1 MSKKQKVESPA
12 VNKVTKVEKM
22 KHSTRTDSPTEGS
35 TRVGAAAPQRSP
47 RALNLTAMLSGAL
60 AFLFFLLTP
69 LLPVNQTQSS
79 FDWPQDGS
87 LNSVNAPLI
96 SLAPESLDL
105 TVPLSVTDSLNP
117 GQTNVLSTL
126 PEDSTEALDR
136 GLFITAPQDGGLTVS
151 SLNEVIFELTPAEL
165 DKARKSDDAA
175 LHVSATGDG
184 VTVEVP
190 GTDFAEETEDD
201 MRPQLTGI
209 YTELSG
215 DAAQTLIDAGLSAHV
230 EINSRFT
237 SSPTA
242 VKWLAMIAGTISAI
256 VALWSLARLD
266 LFDGRR
272 LRPLRREWRSFK
284 PLDGVV
290 VGLLLFWHFFGAN
303 TSDDGFLLTM
313 ARVANDSD
321 YMANYYR
328 WYGVPESPFGA
339 PFYNV
344 LSLLAKV
351 STASAWMRIP
361 TLLSGIAIWW
371 VLSREILPRLGEAI
385 ANRRVAYWTA
395 AFMFLA
401 FWMPYDNGLRPEPI
415 IALGTIVTWASFES
429 AIASR
434 RLLPAALGTV
444 FAAFTLACGP
454 TGLTAVGVFLVCLP
468 QLLRIVRERSATAPP
483 AAYILPFLGLGFAVM
498 IPVFH
503 DQTLAAVLEATSVR
517 SEVGPALEWFN
528 EYVRYTTL
536 FEATVDG
543 SLTRRFAMFTLLFC
557 LGLVMWSMSRF
568 GGVQGAEKAPT
579 KRMLAIFAL
588 SMFFLMFTP
597 TKWTHH
603 FGIYAGLA
611 GAAAALGAVVLAQIA
626 SRSAR
631 ARTFSLA
638 AVMFLLAIS
647 LAGWNAWWYVSSFAV
662 PWWDK
667 TVQLKGI
674 QASSVMLLLTLVTV
688 VVGVIQTLRYDQRRA
703 EAEEAG
709 RVREFEAAQAAE
721 GSRFAKVMTAPI
733 AVASILMVAF
743 SCLTFAKSFAD
754 QAPAYSVGMG
764 NVRSLK
770 GDKCQLSSDVLL
782 ETNTNDSFLTPV
794 DGVPL
799 GRSLES
805 GTVRGFH
812 PEGVPAYIDSDNKG
826 SASVGA
832 IGSDPAAASSDTGS
846 NAGTS
851 NSANSANSAN
861 TGSAN
866 KTDAD
871 GSTDKAGKAGGGAA
885 GSTAQGEDVTSD
897 TVQSTS
903 RAGTQGNRSEDQVGV
918 NGSTVRLP
926 FNLDYNRVP
935 VLGTF
940 DEEAQSSSEIK
951 TGWYELPEAT
961 EEAPLLV
968 ASVAGRI
975 AHHDI
980 NGEEKKGQ
988 TLKLEYGTRNSGGSV
1003 TNIGEVEM
1011 MDPGP
1016 SVKWRNVRYPISD
1029 LPEGANVVRLVGEDI
1044 NLDPYEWMALTPLRN
1059 PKLEHIT
1066 DIFDADTPGLL
1077 DWPVALQFPCN
1088 RTFNHYAGVT
1098 EIPQFRIAPDAPGKE
1113 QLSGFQDF
1121 LGGGAMSTSEA
1132 VNSAYEMPGYLDNDW
1147 HRDWGSAY
1155 RYVLRTNS
1163 LGDAPAPAHINHE
1176 QITRSGWWKSSDMK
1190 IRNPHEDEE

>member
-1 MSKKQKVESPA
+1 MTNSDKQKVKSPA
-12 VNKVTKVEKM
+12 VSKVNQANNE
-22 KHSTRTDSPTEGS
+22 STRQDAPAAGNDGS
-35 TRVGAAAPQRSP
+35 TRVEATMQRSP
-47 RALNLTAMLSGAL
+47 RWLKRTAMLSGIL
-60 AFLFFLLTP
+60 AFLFFVLTP

-79 FDWPQDGS
+79 FDWPQNGS

-96 SLAPESLDL
+96 SLAPESMDM
-105 TVPLSVTDSLNP
+105 TIPLSVTDSLNE

-126 PEDSTEALDR
+126 PPDSTEALDR
-136 GLFITAPQDGGLTVS
+136 GLFITAPEDGGITVS
-151 SLNEVIFELTPAEL
+151 SLNEVIFELTPAEM
-165 DKARKSDDAA
+165 DKARKANDAA
-175 LHVSATGDG
+175 LRLTATGDG

-190 GTDFAEETEDD
+190 GTDFSEETDED

-209 YTELSG
+209 YSELSEEQ
-215 DAAQTLIDAGLSAHV
+215 AQALIDAGLTAHV
-230 EINSRFT
+230 DINSRFT
-237 SSPTA
+237 SEPTA
-242 VKWLAMIAGTISAI
+242 VKWVAMIGGTLSAI

-266 LFDGRR
+266 LLDGRR
-272 LRPLRREWRSFK
+272 LRPLRPEWRTFK
-284 PLDGVV
+284 PLDAVV

-339 PFYNV
+339 PFYNL
-344 LSLLAKV
+344 LSLLAQV
-351 STASAWMRIP
+351 STASAWMRLP

-371 VLSREILPRLGEAI
+371 VLSREILPRLGTAI
-385 ANRRVAYWTA
+385 ASRRVAYWTA

-401 FWMPYDNGLRPEPI
+401 FWMPYDNGLRPEPV
-415 IALGTIVTWASFES
+415 IALGTIVAWASFES
-429 AIASR
+429 AIASG
-434 RLLPAALGTV
+434 RLLPAALGTII
-444 FAAFTLACGP
+444 AAFTLACGP
-454 TGLTAVGVFLVCLP
+454 TGLTAVGVFIVCLP
-468 QLLRIVRERSATAPP
+468 RLLRIVRERTVIAPP
-483 AAYILPFLGLGFAVM
+483 GAFVLPFLGLGFAVM

-517 SEVGPALEWFN
+517 AEVGPALEWFN
-528 EYVRYTTL
+528 EYVRYSTL
-536 FEATVDG
+536 FEAAVDG
-543 SLTRRFAMFTLLFC
+543 SLTRRYAMFALLFC
-557 LGLVMWSMSRF
+557 LGLVLWSMSRF
-568 GGVQGAEKAPT
+568 GNVHGAEKDPT
-579 KRMLAIFAL
+579 KRMLAIFGL

-626 SRSAR
+626 AQSAR
-631 ARTFSLA
+631 ARTFALA
-638 AVMFLLAIS
+638 AVMFLMALS

-667 TVQLKGI
+667 PVSLKGV
-674 QASSVMLLLTLVTV
+674 QASSVMLALCLVTA
-688 VVGVIQTLRYDQRRA
+688 VVGVVQSLRYNQRRA
-703 EAEEAG
+703 EAEQAG
-709 RVREFEAAQAAE
+709 TLREFEAAQAAE
-721 GSRFAKVMTAPI
+721 GSRFRTAMTAPI
-733 AVASILMVAF
+733 AVASILIVAF
-743 SCLTFAKSFAD
+743 SCLTFVKSFVD

-770 GDKCQLSSDVLL
+770 GNTCQLSSDVLL

-799 GRSLES
+799 GNSLES

-812 PEGVPAYIDSDNKG
+812 PEGVPAYIDSANEG

-832 IGSDPAAASSDTGS
+832 IGNDPAANADTG
-846 NAGTS
+846 AGTAA
-851 NSANSANSAN
+851 NAANSANSPN
-861 TGSAN
+861 SDSGDSGTGSSTGTG
-866 KTDAD
+866 TDTAT
-871 GSTDKAGKAGGGAA
+871 GSNTKGD
-885 GSTAQGEDVTSD
+885 DVTSD

-903 RAGTQGNRSEDQVGV
+903 RAGTQGNRSEDEIGI

-926 FNLDYNRVP
+926 FNLDYNRIP

-940 DEEAQSSSEIK
+940 DEEAQTSSEI
-951 TGWYELPEAT
+951 TTSWFELPEAT

-968 ASVAGRI
+968 ASVAGRLE
-975 AHHDI
+975 HHDI
-980 NGEEKKGQ
+980 NGEEKEGQ
-988 TLKLEYGTRNSGGSV
+988 TLKLEYGTRNTGGSV
-1003 TNIGEVEM
+1003 TDIGEVEM

-1016 SVKWRNVRYPISD
+1016 SVKWRNLRYPISD

-1066 DIFDADTPGLL
+1066 DVFDSDTPGLL
-1077 DWPVALQFPCN
+1077 DWPVALQFPCH

-1121 LGGGAMSTSEA
+1121 MGGGAMSTAEA
-1132 VNSAYEMPGYLDNDW
+1132 VNSAYEMPGYLDQDW

-1163 LGDAPAPAHINHE
+1163 RGEAPAEADIDHE
-1176 QITRSGWWKSSDMK
+1176 QITRSGWWKQSDMK
-1190 IRNPHEDEE
+1190 IRDPNEKKD

>member
-1 MSKKQKVESPA
+1 MNGLTEPNEPQKQKVESAA
-12 VNKVTKVEKM
+12 VNKVSKANNQKPQPEAPATG
-22 KHSTRTDSPTEGS
+22 SAGS
-35 TRVGAAAPQRSP
+35 TRIEPAVKRSP
-47 RALNLTAMLSGAL
+47 RWLTRTAIVSGIL
-60 AFLFFLLTP
+60 AFLFFVLTP
-69 LLPVNQTQSS
+69 LLPVKQVQSS
-79 FDWPQDGS
+79 FDWPQNGS

-96 SLAPESLDL
+96 SLAPESMEL

-126 PEDSTEALDR
+126 PPDSTEALDR
-136 GLFITAPQDGGLTVS
+136 GLFITSPEDGGITVS

-165 DKARKSDDAA
+165 EKARKSDDAA
-175 LHVSATGDG
+175 LHLSATGDG
-184 VTVEVP
+184 ITIEVP
-190 GTDFAEETEDD
+190 GTDFSEDIEED

-209 YTELSG
+209 YSELEEEQ
-215 DAAQTLIDAGLSAHV
+215 AQALIDAGLTAHV
-230 EINSRFT
+230 DINSRFT

-242 VKWLAMIAGTISAI
+242 VKWLAMIAGTVSAI

-266 LFDGRR
+266 LLDGRR
-272 LRPLRREWRSFK
+272 LRPLRPEWRTFK

-339 PFYNV
+339 PFYNL

-361 TLLSGIAIWW
+361 TLLAGIAIWW
-371 VLSREILPRLGEAI
+371 VLSREILPRLGESI
-385 ANRRVAYWTA
+385 ATRRVAYWTA

-434 RLLPAALGTV
+434 RLLPAALGTI

-468 QLLRIVRERSATAPP
+468 QLLRIVRERTASAPR
-483 AAYILPFLGLGFAVM
+483 AAFILPFLGLGFAVM

-517 SEVGPALEWFN
+517 SEVGPALEWYN
-528 EYVRYTTL
+528 EYVRYSTL
-536 FEATVDG
+536 FEAAVDG
-543 SLTRRFAMFTLLFC
+543 SLTRRYAMFALLFC
-557 LGLVMWSMSRF
+557 LGLVLWSMSRF
-568 GGVQGAEKAPT
+568 GGVQGAEKDPT

-611 GAAAALGAVVLAQIA
+611 GAAAALGAVVLSQIA
-626 SRSAR
+626 SQSAR
-631 ARTFSLA
+631 ARTFALA
-638 AVMFLLAIS
+638 AVMFLMAVS

-674 QASSVMLLLTLVTV
+674 EASTVMLALCLVTV
-688 VVGVIQTLRYDQRRA
+688 IVGVFQSLRYSQRRA

-709 RVREFEAAQAAE
+709 TLSEFNAAEAAE
-721 GSRFAKVMTAPI
+721 GSRFRTAMTAPI
-733 AVASILMVAF
+733 AVASILIVAF
-743 SCLTFAKSFAD
+743 SCLTFIKSFVD

-764 NVRSLK
+764 NLRSLK
-770 GDKCQLSSDVLL
+770 GNTCQLSSDVLL
-782 ETNTNDSFLTPV
+782 ETNTNDSFLTPI

-799 GRSLES
+799 GSSLES

-832 IGSDPAAASSDTGS
+832 IGNDPAANADTGTGTAANAANAANADSGDSGTGAGTDAATGS
-846 NAGTS
+846 NTS
-851 NSANSANSAN
+851 
-861 TGSAN
+861 G
-866 KTDAD
+866 D
-871 GSTDKAGKAGGGAA
+871 
-885 GSTAQGEDVTSD
+885 DVTSD

-903 RAGTQGNRSEDQVGV
+903 RAGTQGNRSSDQVGI

-940 DEEAQSSSEIK
+940 DEEAQSSSEI
-951 TGWYELPEAT
+951 TTSWFELPEAT

-968 ASVAGRI
+968 ASVAGRLE
-975 AHHDI
+975 HHDI
-980 NGEEKKGQ
+980 NGEEKEGQ
-988 TLKLEYGTRNSGGSV
+988 TLKLEYGTRNPGGSV
-1003 TNIGEVEM
+1003 TGIGEVEM

-1016 SVKWRNVRYPISD
+1016 SVKWRNLRYPISD
-1029 LPEGANVVRLVGEDI
+1029 LPEDANVVRLVGEDI

-1066 DIFDADTPGLL
+1066 EVFDSDTPGLL
-1077 DWPVALQFPCN
+1077 DWPVALQFPCH

-1098 EIPQFRIAPDAPGKE
+1098 EIPQFRIAPDAPGKD

-1121 LGGGAMSTSEA
+1121 LGGGAMSTAEA
-1132 VNSAYEMPGYLDNDW
+1132 VNSAYELPGYLDRDW

-1163 LGDAPAPAHINHE
+1163 LGEAPAAAEIHHE
-1176 QITRSGWWKSSDMK
+1176 EITRSGWWKPSDMK
-1190 IRNPHEDEE
+1190 IRDPHQKKD

>member
-1 MSKKQKVESPA
+1 MSKQQKVESRA
-12 VNKVTKVEKM
+12 VNKVSKTKSNNPSMV
-22 KHSTRTDSPTEGS
+22 GS
-35 TRVGAAAPQRSP
+35 TRVEAAPQRST
-47 RALNLTAMLSGAL
+47 RKLNRTAMLSGVL
-60 AFLFFLLTP
+60 AFLFFVLTP
-69 LLPVNQTQSS
+69 LLPVKQIQSS
-79 FDWPQDGS
+79 FDWPQNGS

-96 SLAPESLDL
+96 SLAPESMDV
-105 TVPLSVTDSLNP
+105 TIPLSATDKLNP

-126 PEDSTEALDR
+126 PPDSTEALDR
-136 GLFITAPQDGGLTVS
+136 GLFVTAPEDGGLTVS

-165 DKARKSDDAA
+165 EKALKDDNAA
-175 LHVSATGDG
+175 LHLTATGDG

-190 GTDFAEETEDD
+190 GTDFAEETDED

-209 YTELSG
+209 YTELAG
-215 DAAQTLIDAGLSAHV
+215 DEAQALIDAGLTAHV
-230 EINSRFT
+230 DVNSRF
-237 SSPTA
+237 SSHPSV
-242 VKWLAMIAGTISAI
+242 VKWLAMIAGTISAL

-266 LFDGRR
+266 LLDGRKIR
-272 LRPLRREWRSFK
+272 ALRPEWRSFT
-284 PLDGVV
+284 PLDAVV

-313 ARVANDSD
+313 ARVANDSE

-371 VLSREILPRLGEAI
+371 VLSREILPRLGESI
-385 ANRRVAYWTA
+385 ATRRVAYWTA

-468 QLLRIVRERSATAPP
+468 ELLRIVRERTAYAP
-483 AAYILPFLGLGFAVM
+483 AGAYVLPFLGLGFAVM

-503 DQTLAAVLEATSVR
+503 DQTLAAVIEATSVR
-517 SEVGPALEWFN
+517 SEVGPALEWYN
-528 EYVRYTTL
+528 EYVRYSTL
-536 FEATVDG
+536 FEAAVDG
-543 SLTRRFAMFTLLFC
+543 SLTRRYAMFTLLFC
-557 LGLVMWSMSRF
+557 LGLVLWSMSRF
-568 GGVQGAEKAPT
+568 GNVHGAEKAPT

-603 FGIYAGLA
+603 FGIYAGIA

-626 SRSAR
+626 ARSAR

-638 AVMFLLAIS
+638 AVMFLLAVS
-647 LAGWNAWWYVSSFAV
+647 LAGWNAWWYVSSFSV

-667 TVQLKGI
+667 TVQLKGVE
-674 QASSVMLLLTLVTV
+674 ASTVMLGLCLITV
-688 VVGVIQTLRYDQRRA
+688 IVGVFQSLRYNQRRA
-703 EAEEAG
+703 EAEKAG
-709 RVREFEAAQAAE
+709 VVEKFEAAEAAE

-743 SCLTFAKSFAD
+743 SCLTFIKSFAD

-770 GDKCQLSSDVLL
+770 GDTCQMSSDVLL
-782 ETNTNDSFLTPV
+782 ETDTNDSFLTPV

-812 PEGVPAYIDSDNKG
+812 PEGVPAYIDSENEG

-832 IGSDPAAASSDTGS
+832 IGNTPAANNNSSND
-846 NAGTS
+846 A
-851 NSANSANSAN
+851 NSANAANSAN
-861 TGSAN
+861 TDSAA
-866 KTDAD
+866 KDSAAAETTT
-871 GSTDKAGKAGGGAA
+871 GST
-885 GSTAQGEDVTSD
+885 SQGDDVTSE

-903 RAGTQGNRSEDQVGV
+903 RAGTQGNRSADQVGI

-926 FNLDYNRVP
+926 FDLDYNRIP

-940 DEEAQSSSEIK
+940 DEEAQTSSEI
-951 TGWYELPEAT
+951 TTAWFELPEAT

-975 AHHDI
+975 EHHDI
-980 NGEEKKGQ
+980 NGEEKEGQ
-988 TLKLEYGTRNSGGSV
+988 TLKLEYGTRNEGGSV

-1016 SVKWRNVRYPISD
+1016 TVKWRNLRYPIKD

-1059 PKLEHIT
+1059 PTLEHIT
-1066 DIFDADTPGLL
+1066 DVFDSDTPGLL
-1077 DWPVALQFPCN
+1077 DWPVALQFPCH

-1098 EIPQFRIAPDAPGKE
+1098 EIPQFRVAPDAPGKE

-1121 LGGGAMSTSEA
+1121 LGGGAMSTAEA
-1132 VNSAYEMPGYLDNDW
+1132 VNYAYEMPGYLDNDW

-1155 RYVLRTNS
+1155 RYLLRTNS
-1163 LGDAPAPAHINHE
+1163 LGEEPVLAEINHE
-1176 QITRSGWWKSSDMK
+1176 EITRSGWWKPSDMK
-1190 IRNPHEDEE
+1190 IRNPNEKKD

>member
-12 VNKVTKVEKM
+12 VNKVSKVEETNQ
-22 KHSTRTDSPTEGS
+22 SDARTATGNDTAGS
-35 TRVGAAAPQRSP
+35 TRVASTSRRSP
-47 RALNLTAMLSGAL
+47 RWLSRTAMLSGIL
-60 AFLFFLLTP
+60 AFLFFVLTP
-69 LLPVNQTQSS
+69 LLPVKQVQSS
-79 FDWPQDGS
+79 FDWPQNGS

-96 SLAPESLDL
+96 SLAPESMDL
-105 TVPLSVTDSLNP
+105 TIPLNVTDALNP
-117 GQTNVLSTL
+117 NQTNILSTL
-126 PEDSTEALDR
+126 PQDSTEALDR
-136 GLFITAPQDGGLTVS
+136 GLFITAPEDGGLTVS

-165 DKARKSDDAA
+165 DKARKAEDAA
-175 LHVSATGDG
+175 LHLSATGDG
-184 VTVEVP
+184 ITVEVP
-190 GTDFAEETEDD
+190 GTDFAEETDED

-209 YTELSG
+209 YSELSEEQ
-215 DAAQTLIDAGLSAHV
+215 AQELIDAGLTAHV
-230 EINSRFT
+230 DINSRFT
-237 SSPTA
+237 SEPTA
-242 VKWLAMIAGTISAI
+242 VKWLAMIGGTLSAI

-266 LFDGRR
+266 LLDGKR
-272 LRPLRREWRSFK
+272 LRPLRPEWRSFK
-284 PLDGVV
+284 PLDAVV

-339 PFYNV
+339 PFYNL

-371 VLSREILPRLGEAI
+371 VLSREILPRLGRSI
-385 ANRRVAYWTA
+385 ATRRVAYWTA

-401 FWMPYDNGLRPEPI
+401 FWMPYDNGLRPEPV

-434 RLLPAALGTV
+434 RLLPAAFGTV

-468 QLLRIVRERSATAPP
+468 HLLRIVRERTSIAPQG
-483 AAYILPFLGLGFAVM
+483 AFVLPFLGLGFAVM

-528 EYVRYTTL
+528 EYVRYSTL
-536 FEATVDG
+536 FEAAVDG
-543 SLTRRFAMFTLLFC
+543 SLTRRYAMFTLLFC
-557 LGLVMWSMSRF
+557 LGLVLWSMSRF
-568 GGVQGAEKAPT
+568 GSVQGAEKAPT

-626 SRSAR
+626 AQSAR
-631 ARTFSLA
+631 ARTFALA
-638 AVMFLLAIS
+638 AVMFLMALS

-674 QASSVMLLLTLVTV
+674 EASSVMLGLCLITV
-688 VVGVIQTLRYDQRRA
+688 IVSVVQSLRYNQRRA

-709 RVREFEAAQAAE
+709 RVEEFEAAEAAE
-721 GSRFAKVMTAPI
+721 GSRFRTAMTAPI
-733 AVASILMVAF
+733 AVASILIVAF
-743 SCLTFAKSFAD
+743 SCLTFTKSFID

-770 GDKCQLSSDVLL
+770 GNTCQLSSDVLL

-812 PEGVPAYIDSDNKG
+812 PEGVPAYIDSDHEG

-832 IGSDPAAASSDTGS
+832 IGNDPAANADSG
-846 NAGTS
+846 AGT
-851 NSANSANSAN
+851 A

-866 KTDAD
+866 AANADSSDSNASAGTSTGTDTAT
-871 GSTDKAGKAGGGAA
+871 GSNTSGD
-885 GSTAQGEDVTSD
+885 DVTSD

-903 RAGTQGNRSEDQVGV
+903 RAGTQGNRSEDQIGI

-926 FNLDYNRVP
+926 FNLDYNRIP

-940 DEEAQSSSEIK
+940 DEEAQSSSEI
-951 TGWYELPEAT
+951 TTSWFELPEAT

-968 ASVAGRI
+968 TSVAGRL

-980 NGEEKKGQ
+980 NGEEKEGQ
-988 TLKLEYGTRNSGGSV
+988 TIKLEYGTRNEGGSV
-1003 TNIGEVEM
+1003 TDIGEVEM

-1016 SVKWRNVRYPISD
+1016 RVKWRNLRYPISD
-1029 LPEGANVVRLVGEDI
+1029 LPEGANVVRLVGEDL

-1066 DIFDADTPGLL
+1066 DVFDSETPGLL
-1077 DWPVALQFPCN
+1077 DWPVALQFPCH

-1098 EIPQFRIAPDAPGKE
+1098 EIPQFRVAPDAPGKE

-1121 LGGGAMSTSEA
+1121 MGGGAMSTAEA
-1132 VNSAYEMPGYLDNDW
+1132 VNSAYEMPGYLDQDW

-1163 LGDAPAPAHINHE
+1163 KGEAPAEAEINHE
-1176 QITRSGWWKSSDMK
+1176 EITRSGLWKQSDMK
-1190 IRNPHEDEE
+1190 IRDPYEKKD

>member
-1 MSKKQKVESPA
+1 MTGSKKQPQNEPEQKVQSPG
-12 VNKVTKVEKM
+12 VNKEEQMTQTDSPVVG
-22 KHSTRTDSPTEGS
+22 STRT
-35 TRVGAAAPQRSP
+35 AAPPQRSP
-47 RALNLTAMLSGAL
+47 RRLNRVAMLSGVL
-60 AFLFFLLTP
+60 AFLFFALTP
-69 LLPVNQTQSS
+69 LLPVKQVQSS
-79 FDWPQDGS
+79 FDWPQNGS

-96 SLAPESLDL
+96 SLAPESLDMTIPL
-105 TVPLSVTDSLNP
+105 TVSDSLNP

-126 PEDSTEALDR
+126 PPDSTEALDR
-136 GLFITAPQDGGLTVS
+136 GLFITAPEEGGLTVS
-151 SLNEVIFELTPAEL
+151 SLNEVIFELSPEEL
-165 DKARKSDDAA
+165 DSVHKEDGAA
-175 LHVSATGDG
+175 LKLEATGDG
-184 VTVEVP
+184 VTVTVP
-190 GTDFAEETEDD
+190 GTEFKGESEDD

-209 YTELSG
+209 YTELSEEQ
-215 DAAQTLIDAGLSAHV
+215 AQALIDAGLNAHV

-237 SSPTA
+237 SSPSA
-242 VKWLAMIAGTISAI
+242 VKWVAMIAGSISAVI
-256 VALWSLARLD
+256 ALWSIVRLD
-266 LFDGRR
+266 LLDGRK
-272 LRPLRREWRSFK
+272 LRPLRPEWKTLK
-284 PLDGVV
+284 PLDAVV

-339 PFYNV
+339 PFYNL
-344 LSLLAKV
+344 LSMLSQV
-351 STASAWMRIP
+351 STASAWMRLP
-361 TLLSGIAIWW
+361 TLLSGIAIWF
-371 VLSREILPRLGEAI
+371 VLSREILPRLGSAI
-385 ANRRVAYWTA
+385 ATRRVAYWTA

-434 RLLPAALGTV
+434 RLTPAALGTV

-454 TGLTAVGVFLVCLP
+454 TGLTAVGIFLVCLP
-468 QLLRIVRERSATAPP
+468 RVFRIMRERTAIAPP
-483 AAYILPFLGLGFAVM
+483 AAYVLPFLGLGFAVM

-503 DQTLAAVLEATSVR
+503 DQTLASVLEATAVR

-528 EYVRYTTL
+528 EYVRYSTL
-536 FEATVDG
+536 FEAAVDG
-543 SLTRRFAMFTLLFC
+543 SMTRRFAMFTLLFC
-557 LGLVMWSMSRF
+557 LGLVLWSMSRF
-568 GGVQGAEKAPT
+568 GKVEGAEKDPT
-579 KRMLAIFAL
+579 RRLLAIFAL

-667 TVQLKGI
+667 TIQFKGI
-674 QASSVMLLLTLVTV
+674 EASTVMLGLCLITV
-688 VVGVIQTLRYDQRRA
+688 VVGVFQSLRFSRRREQA
-703 EAEEAG
+703 EAAG
-709 RVREFEAAQAAE
+709 KLREFEAAEAAE
-721 GSRFAKVMTAPI
+721 GSRFRTIMTAPI
-733 AVASILMVAF
+733 AVASILVVTF
-743 SCLTFAKSFAD
+743 SCLTFVKSFVD

-764 NVRSLK
+764 NLRSLK
-770 GDKCQLSSDVLL
+770 GDTCQLSGDVLL

-812 PEGVPAYIDSDNKG
+812 PEGVPAYIDSENEG
-826 SASVGA
+826 SASVGK
-832 IGSDPAAASSDTGS
+832 IGDTNAASDSGSNTANSSGDSSAGADNAAAETPTGS
-846 NAGTS
+846 GT
-851 NSANSANSAN
+851 
-861 TGSAN
+861 
-866 KTDAD
+866 
-871 GSTDKAGKAGGGAA
+871 GGD
-885 GSTAQGEDVTSD
+885 DVTSD

-903 RAGTQGNRSEDQVGV
+903 RAGTQGNRSPDQVGI

-926 FNLDYNRVP
+926 FNLDYNRIP

-940 DEEAQSSSEIK
+940 NENAQSSSEI
-951 TGWYELPEAT
+951 TTSWFELPEAT

-975 AHHDI
+975 EHHDI
-980 NGEEKKGQ
+980 NGEEKEGQ
-988 TLKLEYGTRNSGGSV
+988 TLKLEYGTRNDDGSV
-1003 TNIGEVEM
+1003 TGIGEVEM
-1011 MDPGP
+1011 LDPGP
-1016 SVKWRNVRYPISD
+1016 AVKWRNLRYPIAD
-1029 LPEGANVVRLVGEDI
+1029 LPEEANVVRLAGEDI

-1059 PKLEHIT
+1059 PTLEHIT
-1066 DIFDADTPGLL
+1066 EVFDSETPGLL
-1077 DWPVALQFPCN
+1077 DWSVALQFPCH

-1098 EIPQFRIAPDAPGKE
+1098 EIPQFRISPDAPGKE

-1121 LGGGAMSTSEA
+1121 LGGGALSTAEA
-1132 VNSAYEMPGYLDNDW
+1132 VNSAYEMPGYLDKDW

-1163 LGDAPAPAHINHE
+1163 LGQDPAPAEINYE
-1176 QITRSGWWKSSDMK
+1176 EIMRSGWWKSSDMK
-1190 IRNPHEDEE
+1190 IRNPHEEKGRM